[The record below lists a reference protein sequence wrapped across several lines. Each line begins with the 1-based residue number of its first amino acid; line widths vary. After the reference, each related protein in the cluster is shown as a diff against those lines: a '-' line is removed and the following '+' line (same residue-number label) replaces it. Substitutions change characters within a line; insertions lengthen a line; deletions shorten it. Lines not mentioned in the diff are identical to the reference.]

1 MILVV
6 LVGKSKDVA
15 IVVVRTAVD
24 EPSWANKHA
33 VPGHRSVIGMI
44 PWTRRVFPEAR
55 ARVLNL
61 TADSAVKWLEQG

>member
-44 PWTRRVFPEAR
+44 P
-55 ARVLNL
+55 
-61 TADSAVKWLEQG
+61 